1 MSKSNAL
8 DLIWLGRLQHLW
20 DRSLVK
26 LGSKFGSKRRR
37 EAACKTHSLCAVSAQ
52 RTHRAATNQKEQPA
66 PHLRAAR
73 EKLSPKND
81 VGWTLREDAAT
92 RGSQVAQEASGFRKV
107 TDRKAMRF
115 VPARPR
121 FVMVAANHALRL
133 LDARIRRIFGRS
145 VERHVFD
152 VWPRRSVAV
161 RGGAAALRV
170 SLADATRAAG
180 REVRWQT

>member
-1 MSKSNAL
+1 MRERRCCVANCGCRRLRGAFCKEL
-8 DLIWLGRLQHLW
+8 YKFPKWLR
-20 DRSLVK
+20 DAYRVSTK
-26 LGSKFGSKRRR
+26 IRFG
-37 EAACKTHSLCAVSAQ
+37 
-52 RTHRAATNQKEQPA
+52 P
-66 PHLRAAR
+66 
-73 EKLSPKND
+73 
-81 VGWTLREDAAT
+81 
-92 RGSQVAQEASGFRKV
+92 SGFTTV
-107 TDRKAMRF
+107 SDRKEMRY
-115 VPARPR
+115 VAARPR
-121 FVMVAANHALRL
+121 FVIVAANHALRL

>member
-1 MSKSNAL
+1 M
-8 DLIWLGRLQHLW
+8 
-20 DRSLVK
+20 RSV
-26 LGSKFGSKRRR
+26 
-37 EAACKTHSLCAVSAQ
+37 
-52 RTHRAATNQKEQPA
+52 
-66 PHLRAAR
+66 AAR
-73 EKLSPKND
+73 PFL
-81 VGWTLREDAAT
+81 VI
-92 RGSQVAQEASGFRKV
+92 
-107 TDRKAMRF
+107 
-115 VPARPR
+115 
-121 FVMVAANHALRL
+121 VAANHALRL

>member
-1 MSKSNAL
+1 M
-8 DLIWLGRLQHLW
+8 LQ
-20 DRSLVK
+20 
-26 LGSKFGSKRRR
+26 
-37 EAACKTHSLCAVSAQ
+37 AAIL
-52 RTHRAATNQKEQPA
+52 
-66 PHLRAAR
+66 AR
-73 EKLSPKND
+73 GQKLSSRNC
-81 VGWTLREDAAT
+81 VWTKIRL
-92 RGSQVAQEASGFRKV
+92 EASGFTRV

-121 FVMVAANHALRL
+121 FVIVAANHALRL